1 MQAIHGCGL
10 YFYPERAGLA
20 ASPSLTLSGSCKFN
34 LRGWRLNPKLVTSF
48 ALIVSLLVFCGP
60 MVAHH
65 GNVAYDEIHP
75 ITIAGT
81 VTEVVW
87 ANPHVQIFLD
97 VKDDKGKV
105 VSWGIESQSPGILHR
120 NGWNKTS
127 IKPGDQITIT
137 LAPSKNGA
145 PVGFSGGS
153 TGKVVFADGRVLKMN
168 ER

>member
-1 MQAIHGCGL
+1 MH
-10 YFYPERAGLA
+10 
-20 ASPSLTLSGSCKFN
+20 
-34 LRGWRLNPKLVTSF
+34 PKLVVSF
-48 ALIVSLLVFCGP
+48 VLIASLLIFSGS

-75 ITIAGT
+75 ITIAGI
-81 VTEVVW
+81 VREVVW

-97 VKDDKGKV
+97 VKDDKGKI

-120 NGWNKTS
+120 NGWNKSS
-127 IKPGDQITIT
+127 IKQGDQITIT

-145 PVGFSGGS
+145 PVGFSGGN
-153 TGKVVFADGRVLKMN
+153 TGKVVFTDGRVLRMN